1 MLQGERCLSRKLN
14 RRRRIRNA
22 DRDSVREP
30 ERGATEGTGGGY
42 GVSTWWLPICP
53 IYRHLRAD
61 AEAIEIMLR
70 VAKSG
75 NPFRGSVSK

>member
-1 MLQGERCLSRKLN
+1 M
-14 RRRRIRNA
+14 RNA
-22 DRDSVREP
+22 DRDSVREF

-42 GVSTWWLPICP
+42 GVSMWWLPTCP
-53 IYRHLRAD
+53 IYRDLRAE

-70 VAKSG
+70 VAGRVPKSG